1 VLHVSYHVIGA
12 LIESD
17 PNVNTNAVIELWT
30 APCWPLTLT
39 F

>member
-17 PNVNTNAVIELWT
+17 PNVNTNAVIEL
-30 APCWPLTLT
+30 
-39 F
+39 